1 MFKGFTESVMM
12 NCFPPPL
19 LGPWYLCRTLKN
31 SIETF
36 NLYLNLTIIVLI
48 SICFD
53 FHAFWSLLFF
63 LISPLNI
70 LFHLGFRIKF
80 GFHSF
85 DFDFFYPLLYIFLIF
100 FFQHFI
106 SFNFLS
112 NFVLY
117 FFNFFYP
124 FLYFFSI

>member
-70 LFHLGFRIKF
+70 LFHLVFVSNLVFIL
-80 GFHSF
+80 S
-85 DFDFFYPLLYIFLIF
+85 ILIF
-100 FFQHFI
+100 FI
-106 SFNFLS
+106 LC
-112 NFVLY
+112 Y
-117 FFNFFYP
+117 IFF
-124 FLYFFSI
+124 